1 MAAERLTLETAES
14 YIAKIK
20 TIFNNPESPFFE
32 PNVKTIFEGIMK
44 EFQKERIKA
53 YDVAVQVSQLFN
65 GHSDLILGFNIF
77 LPQGYKLEVIKV
89 MMTVTGQKCMQT
101 ILNKPDRTV
110 EMTALQ
116 PLDSFYPA

>member
-1 MAAERLTLETAES
+1 MPT
-14 YIAKIK
+14 
-20 TIFNNPESPFFE
+20 
-32 PNVKTIFEGIMK
+32 
-44 EFQKERIKA
+44 
-53 YDVAVQVSQLFN
+53 YDVAVKVSQLFN
-65 GHSDLILGFNIF
+65 SHSDLILGFNIF